1 MQNDKEKKI
10 VNLGRLDLKLIKKI
24 NSENPKSPHDE
35 DYGFSKAKAHEDFEK
50 MIRSPNHLVSDEAMK
65 TKKINVD
72 LNSLELSLNE
82 ISKLTN
88 EELLK
93 LLSGENH
100 KGLIRPTIIQ
110 LISNEILS
118 RQIKEA
124 SKPHWTVTP
133 TFIVGCIASI
143 LAAISIMVTIYFS
156 VFYKS

>member
-1 MQNDKEKKI
+1 
-10 VNLGRLDLKLIKKI
+10 
-24 NSENPKSPHDE
+24 
-35 DYGFSKAKAHEDFEK
+35 